1 MGCHRNYCLK
11 HRHPTD
17 HECQAPAVSS
27 SSRPQGQGPTSRAAQ
42 AAIARQQAASSSVQ
56 SSSGSSSIRTAAA
69 STTNRIATMFQQQ
82 QQRASGQVRG
92 GLSNGRLTED
102 EALAR
107 ALQASISDQQS
118 GQDQQITAPQTREE
132 QDRMLALAL
141 AESER
146 EANRRP
152 NGSQNSSSQDNTSKS
167 CGIS

>member
-1 MGCHRNYCLK
+1 
-11 HRHPTD
+11 
-17 HECQAPAVSS
+17 
-27 SSRPQGQGPTSRAAQ
+27 
-42 AAIARQQAASSSVQ
+42 
-56 SSSGSSSIRTAAA
+56 
-69 STTNRIATMFQQQ
+69 MFQQQ

-118 GQDQQITAPQTREE
+118 GQEQQAQDQQITAPQTREE

-146 EANRRP
+146 EANRRR
-152 NGSQNSSSQDNTSKS
+152 NGSQNSSNQDNTSKS